1 MATFLTVNLLRAHPA
16 RAVPHGRA
24 GDRVWP
30 RAAPRSCPV
39 LAARWLVGSHGRL
52 TCLRFEE
59 PERLVEG
66 AGEGGQQVHC

>member
-52 TCLRFEE
+52 TCRWQAEVSAPFG
-59 PERLVEG
+59 PPPD
-66 AGEGGQQVHC
+66 